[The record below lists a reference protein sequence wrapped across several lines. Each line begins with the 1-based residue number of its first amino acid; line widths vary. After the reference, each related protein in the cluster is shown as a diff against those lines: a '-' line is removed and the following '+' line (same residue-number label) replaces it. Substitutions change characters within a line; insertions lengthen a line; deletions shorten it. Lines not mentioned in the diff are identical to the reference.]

1 MEYES
6 RMEQH
11 YAVSK
16 SSVLTHITDAH
27 NSNEDYFCPHCGC
40 RMMKKCGNIRAWHF
54 AHDYHL
60 NDIQKECSYE
70 SYLHAYAK
78 LRLQQWFNESPNII
92 LHYRHGSFC
101 KFDGKCKWQKHDDA
115 SGRFEEKSFDLKK
128 SLTKCTLEE
137 TVQVNGDC
145 FRTDLY
151 WSNPDRPQNNVL
163 VEINVTHECTTKKK
177 ESLTRIIEFDVHSEE
192 DVDNIIKNDIRESKT
207 VRYFGFNLNQF
218 DDGIPAGYQLAKFVY
233 YKSGNAYARS
243 QCNCQTYMKR
253 RPSALVEVTL
263 IDNHNDA
270 IGSLDTIKAISYGKF
285 YNWGLCLAMK
295 NGFEVKNCYLCS
307 LHKYNFDDDVLK
319 CDLNPNSPCEPKD
332 ALRCMDYCLDK
343 DFCDKNLEELNEYA
357 KHNVVDFWLQ
367 R

>member
-60 NDIQKECSYE
+60 NDIQKECSYV

-115 SGRFEEKSFDLKK
+115 CGRFEEKSFDLKK

-192 DVDNIIKNDIRESKT
+192 DVDNIIKNDIR
-207 VRYFGFNLNQF
+207 
-218 DDGIPAGYQLAKFVY
+218 
-233 YKSGNAYARS
+233 
-243 QCNCQTYMKR
+243 
-253 RPSALVEVTL
+253 
-263 IDNHNDA
+263 
-270 IGSLDTIKAISYGKF
+270 
-285 YNWGLCLAMK
+285 
-295 NGFEVKNCYLCS
+295 
-307 LHKYNFDDDVLK
+307 
-319 CDLNPNSPCEPKD
+319 
-332 ALRCMDYCLDK
+332 
-343 DFCDKNLEELNEYA
+343 
-357 KHNVVDFWLQ
+357 
-367 R
+367 